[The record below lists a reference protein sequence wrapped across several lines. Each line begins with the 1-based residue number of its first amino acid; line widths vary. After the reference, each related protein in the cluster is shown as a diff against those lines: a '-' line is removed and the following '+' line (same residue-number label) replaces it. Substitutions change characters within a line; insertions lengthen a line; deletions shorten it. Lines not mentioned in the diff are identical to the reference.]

1 MPFHHRTSLRRAGLG
16 AAAALMVLPVAACSS
31 GSGGS
36 ASAPSGDDASQV
48 AKTSQASVDANV
60 ADGSTDV
67 AVDKLVQLDATD
79 GTFAKVAVTTLK
91 GEPVAGA
98 LNAEKTQWTA
108 TDRLDSGRKYRIT
121 ATADDAQGLAKRFT
135 SRFGTV
141 ALAKSDEV
149 YPSITPLDGAT
160 MGVGMPVSVH
170 FDYPVANKKL
180 FEQHMKVT
188 SSAGQQGSWN
198 WFDDQNVHYRPAGYW
213 KPDQKITVA
222 VDINSLPA
230 GNGRFGQMDREIS
243 YDVTRNQVIKVNAAS
258 HQLQVFRDGKV
269 IKSMPITT
277 GKAGFTTRS
286 GTKVVTEKY
295 PTKRMNSETVGIA
308 RGSADAYD
316 IDDVRWAMRIT
327 NSGEFLHAA
336 PWSVGSQGRANV
348 SHGCTGMSTE
358 NAKWLYDHTV
368 IGDPVEYT
376 GTDRPMTL
384 TNGYGDWN
392 ESWSTWQQGS
402 ALA

>member
-1 MPFHHRTSLRRAGLG
+1 MPFHHRIRLRRAALG
-16 AAAALMVLPVAACSS
+16 TAAALMVLPVAACA
-31 GSGGS
+31 GGS
-36 ASAPSGDDASQV
+36 NDETSSPAGSDASQV
-48 AKTSQASVDANV
+48 AKTSKATISANV
-60 ADGSTDV
+60 SDGSSDV
-67 AVDKLVQLDATD
+67 AVDKLVQVSSTD
-79 GTFAKVAVTTLK
+79 GTFADVKVATLK

-98 LNAEKTQWTA
+98 LNADKTRWTA

-121 ATADDAQGLAKRFT
+121 ATAEDSDGLAKKYT
-135 SRFGTV
+135 SRFDAV
-141 ALAKSDEV
+141 SLAKSDEV

-188 SSAGQQGSWN
+188 SSAGQKGSWN

-213 KPDQKITVA
+213 KPNQKVTVA
-222 VDINSLPA
+222 VDVNSLPA
-230 GNGRFGQMDREIS
+230 GNGRYGQMDRTIS
-243 YDVTRNQVIKVNAAS
+243 YDVSRNQVIKVNAAS

-269 IKSMPITT
+269 IKTMPITT

-286 GTKVVTEKY
+286 GTKVITEKY
-295 PTKRMNSETVGIA
+295 PTKRMNSETIGINPD
-308 RGSADAYD
+308 SADGYD
-316 IDDVRWAMRIT
+316 LDDVKWAMRIT
-327 NSGEFLHAA
+327 NTGEFLHAA
-336 PWSVGSQGRANV
+336 PWSVGSQGQANV

-358 NAKWLYDHTV
+358 NAKWLYDHSI

-376 GTDRPMTL
+376 GTDRQMTL

-392 ESWSTWQQGS
+392 DSWAEWQKGS